1 MMMPFEIGVVDGFA
15 LDGHFPNNPR
25 RYQRVQVVVNRG
37 ARSPRIGAVDRPKDL
52 VRGGMHRTHQVL
64 QYGMA
69 LWRAPQS
76 GKPERFGNVGSQIK
90 QFPKLD

>member
-1 MMMPFEIGVVDGFA
+1 
-15 LDGHFPNNPR
+15 
-25 RYQRVQVVVNRG
+25 
-37 ARSPRIGAVDRPKDL
+37 
-52 VRGGMHRTHQVL
+52 MHRTHQVL